1 MPLQDAKILFLPV
14 GRWLIDCMMI
24 YDEEKNL
31 QGAKLHARFDSAN
44 PYSVGGVDRDF
55 MYYGKMN

>member
-1 MPLQDAKILFLPV
+1 MLFLPV
-14 GRWLIDCMMI
+14 GRWLIDYMMI

-31 QGAKLHARFDSAN
+31 QGAKLHARFDSVN
-44 PYSVGGVDRDF
+44 PHSVGGVDRDF

>member
-1 MPLQDAKILFLPV
+1 M
-14 GRWLIDCMMI
+14 WLTTLDYIMI

-31 QGAKLHARFDSAN
+31 QGAKLHARFDSLN
-44 PYSVGGVDRDF
+44 PHSVGGVDIDF

>member
-1 MPLQDAKILFLPV
+1 
-14 GRWLIDCMMI
+14 MMI

-31 QGAKLHARFDSAN
+31 QGAKLHARFDSVN
-44 PYSVGGVDRDF
+44 PHSVGVDRDF